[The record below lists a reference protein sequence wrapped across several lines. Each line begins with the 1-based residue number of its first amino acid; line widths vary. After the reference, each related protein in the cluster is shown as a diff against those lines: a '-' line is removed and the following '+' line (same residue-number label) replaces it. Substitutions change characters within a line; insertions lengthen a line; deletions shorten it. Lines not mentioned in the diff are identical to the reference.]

1 MVKRFTDTE
10 IWNKD
15 WFLELNMK
23 QKLLTKFLFDACD
36 CAGFYQISWFKL
48 KIFFGEE
55 VTKEDFEKLHF
66 VKFLK
71 EDFIYLENFIL
82 FQYKINSLEELNPS
96 NNAHKGVIKRLKEFS
111 PLLAPTQPLVSPFN
125 GVIGRRKKEEGK
137 NNSSNLEERKENL
150 TKEKKEENDNV
161 ISCNFEEVNRVD
173 PFVLADKVKEEYK
186 TVIGEELFFNQC
198 ELDELFCL
206 FIETP
211 DFLDTL
217 NGVLWKLKA
226 IRELWKPPKP
236 LGLGFCPSFGWLLK
250 EKFKNYSNLRNGVYD
265 AQIEQWR
272 KEYRFKRG
280 LEIAR
285 AIENEER
292 EVLSG

>member
-82 FQYKINSLEELNPS
+82 FQYKLNSLEELNPS
-96 NNAHKGVIKRLKEFS
+96 NNAHKGILKRLKEFS
-111 PLLAPTQPLVSPFN
+111 PLLAPNKPLVSPIN

-150 TKEKKEENDNV
+150 TKEKKEEKILPFNLD
-161 ISCNFEEVNRVD
+161 ERKTD
-173 PFVLADKVKEEYK
+173 PFSNPLLDDYFSTYKQNCTNLCKLGFEPRNRETRELLSAFIDEIDNDVGYFNSLCLKANELKTICNKQIDFKSLLRNHIGIMNGKYKEK
-186 TVIGEELFFNQC
+186 TAMDEIEELF
-198 ELDELFCL
+198 
-206 FIETP
+206 
-211 DFLDTL
+211 
-217 NGVLWKLKA
+217 K
-226 IRELWKPPKP
+226 
-236 LGLGFCPSFGWLLK
+236 S
-250 EKFKNYSNLRNGVYD
+250 
-265 AQIEQWR
+265 R
-272 KEYRFKRG
+272 KDDG
-280 LEIAR
+280 
-285 AIENEER
+285 
-292 EVLSG
+292 